1 MNRSRRDI
9 PTEIKICGLQLHET
23 KVLEKDNITF
33 TILQGRRTNNLFIVS
48 TIDPKVTVNLCTKR
62 KPETVLFYDENKFDA
77 DIVDQMASV
86 YSVKPAA

>member
-9 PTEIKICGLQLHET
+9 PTEIKTCSLQLPET
-23 KVLEKDNITF
+23 KVLEKDNITL
-33 TILQGRRTNNLFIVS
+33 TVLQGRRTKNLLRVS
-48 TIDPKVTVNLCTKR
+48 TNDPKVTVNLCTKR
-62 KPETVLFYDENKFDA
+62 KQETVLFYDENKFDA